1 MLHVGNQNWMHL
13 CLILFDLMLGL
24 WPLMSLRSFSL
35 AIKGEQG
42 VAHKHGEV
50 EKNKEER
57 KIARSHLA

>member
-1 MLHVGNQNWMHL
+1 MPNS
-13 CLILFDLMLGL
+13 FDLMVGL

-50 EKNKEER
+50 EENKEER
-57 KIARSHLA
+57 KIARSHSA